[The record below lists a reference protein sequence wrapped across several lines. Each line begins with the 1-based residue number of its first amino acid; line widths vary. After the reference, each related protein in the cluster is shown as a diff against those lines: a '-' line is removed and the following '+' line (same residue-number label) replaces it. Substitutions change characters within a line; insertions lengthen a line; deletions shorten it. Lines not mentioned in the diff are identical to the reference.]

1 MMEIRQLR
9 CFVTCVEAGS
19 FTAAA
24 ELLYT
29 TQSSVSKT
37 IHAMEHELQTELFE
51 RTGRG
56 IRLTARG
63 QELYNYAVNVLD
75 TMEQIEQLAGK
86 SPVRSLKVSVNPS
99 SWMEAAFTE
108 FYERAYQKGDCY
120 EYFEGNVRDVI
131 ERVQKGQD
139 DLGFIYLLKEQSASA
154 QFLMRKYQLQFEP
167 LKKIQLMLYGGKKIG
182 QFPPADGELRLVQGS
197 QTEVRPEDVLR
208 LGAIEG
214 ISLESPQTSVTTN
227 SGSLLRHLLEHS
239 DLWNLSSESLDG
251 TYSGTEGIL
260 LEGKEN
266 EVVFGC
272 VSRNDHQRPR
282 TLSQC
287 GHRAA
292 EQFGTQ
298 LGGIVQPEADA
309 ALESRPD
316 GQDAHRAE
324 HLQSGQHP
332 SRQRRHHTAQNAALD
347 LFWRSAVERKQ
358 IQQPQAVFIDGG
370 GGAGVEPSAEFQVVV
385 LVAANGDVG
394 VAEIDGK
401 YHGWC
406 LPACL

>member
-1 MMEIRQLR
+1 M
-9 CFVTCVEAGS
+9 
-19 FTAAA
+19 
-24 ELLYT
+24 
-29 TQSSVSKT
+29 
-37 IHAMEHELQTELFE
+37 
-51 RTGRG
+51 
-56 IRLTARG
+56 
-63 QELYNYAVNVLD
+63 
-75 TMEQIEQLAGK
+75 
-86 SPVRSLKVSVNPS
+86 NPS

-108 FYERAYQKGDCY
+108 FYERAYQKGDYY

-272 VSRNDHQRPR
+272 VSRN
-282 TLSQC
+282 
-287 GHRAA
+287 
-292 EQFGTQ
+292 EEQ
-298 LGGIVQPEADA
+298 LGE
-309 ALESRPD
+309 LEKEFI
-316 GQDAHRAE
+316 AY
-324 HLQSGQHP
+324 
-332 SRQRRHHTAQNAALD
+332 
-347 LFWRSAVERKQ
+347 VKRKL
-358 IQQPQAVFIDGG
+358 
-370 GGAGVEPSAEFQVVV
+370 ENSKKE
-385 LVAANGDVG
+385 
-394 VAEIDGK
+394 
-401 YHGWC
+401 
-406 LPACL
+406 

>member
-1 MMEIRQLR
+1 MEIRQLR

-19 FTAAA
+19 FTAAS

-75 TMEQIEQLAGK
+75 AMEQIEQLAGK
-86 SPVRSLKVSVNPS
+86 SPVRSLKVAVNPS
-99 SWMEAAFTE
+99 SWMEVTFTE
-108 FYERAYQKGDCY
+108 FYERAYQKGDYY
-120 EYFEGNVRDVI
+120 EYFEGNVRDII

-167 LKKIQLMLYGGKKIG
+167 LKRIQLMLYGGNKVG

-272 VSRNDHQRPR
+272 VSRN
-282 TLSQC
+282 
-287 GHRAA
+287 
-292 EQFGTQ
+292 EEQ
-298 LGGIVQPEADA
+298 LGE
-309 ALESRPD
+309 LEK
-316 GQDAHRAE
+316 A
-324 HLQSGQHP
+324 
-332 SRQRRHHTAQNAALD
+332 
-347 LFWRSAVERKQ
+347 
-358 IQQPQAVFIDGG
+358 FI
-370 GGAGVEPSAEFQVVV
+370 
-385 LVAANGDVG
+385 
-394 VAEIDGK
+394 
-401 YHGWC
+401 
-406 LPACL
+406 ACVKKKLKNSKKE

>member
-108 FYERAYQKGDCY
+108 FYECAYQKGDYY

-239 DLWNLSSESLDG
+239 DLWNLSSESLNG

-260 LEGKEN
+260 LEGKGN

-272 VSRNDHQRPR
+272 VSRN
-282 TLSQC
+282 
-287 GHRAA
+287 
-292 EQFGTQ
+292 EEQ
-298 LGGIVQPEADA
+298 LGE
-309 ALESRPD
+309 LEKEFI
-316 GQDAHRAE
+316 AY
-324 HLQSGQHP
+324 
-332 SRQRRHHTAQNAALD
+332 
-347 LFWRSAVERKQ
+347 VKRKL
-358 IQQPQAVFIDGG
+358 
-370 GGAGVEPSAEFQVVV
+370 ENSKKE
-385 LVAANGDVG
+385 
-394 VAEIDGK
+394 
-401 YHGWC
+401 
-406 LPACL
+406 

>member
-1 MMEIRQLR
+1 MEIRQLR

-37 IHAMEHELQTELFE
+37 IHAMEHELQAELFE

-56 IRLTARG
+56 IRLTNRG
-63 QELYNYAVNVLD
+63 QELYNHAVNVLA
-75 TMEQIEQLAGK
+75 TMEQIEQLAGR
-86 SPVRSLKVSVNPS
+86 SPKRSLKISVNPS
-99 SWMEAAFTE
+99 SWMEAVFAK
-108 FYERAYQKGDCY
+108 FYERAYQKGDYY

-131 ERVQKGQD
+131 KRVQKGQD

-167 LKKIQLMLYGGKKIG
+167 LKKIQLMLYGGKKVEH
-182 QFPPADGELRLVQGS
+182 FPPENGELRLIQGS

-227 SGSLLRHLLEHS
+227 SGALLRHLLEHS
-239 DLWNLSSESLDG
+239 ELWNLSSESLDG

-272 VSRNDHQRPR
+272 VSRNE
-282 TLSQC
+282 
-287 GHRAA
+287 
-292 EQFGTQ
+292 EQQG
-298 LGGIVQPEADA
+298 E
-309 ALESRPD
+309 LEK
-316 GQDAHRAE
+316 E
-324 HLQSGQHP
+324 
-332 SRQRRHHTAQNAALD
+332 
-347 LFWRSAVERKQ
+347 
-358 IQQPQAVFIDGG
+358 FIAYVKEKLKDSKK
-370 GGAGVEPSAEFQVVV
+370 E
-385 LVAANGDVG
+385 
-394 VAEIDGK
+394 
-401 YHGWC
+401 
-406 LPACL
+406 

>member
-1 MMEIRQLR
+1 MEIRQLR

-19 FTAAA
+19 FTAAS

-75 TMEQIEQLAGK
+75 AMEQIEQLAGK
-86 SPVRSLKVSVNPS
+86 SPVRSLKVAVNPS
-99 SWMEAAFTE
+99 SWMEVTFTE
-108 FYERAYQKGDCY
+108 FYERAYQKGDYY
-120 EYFEGNVRDVI
+120 EYFEGNVRDII

-167 LKKIQLMLYGGKKIG
+167 LKRIQLMLYGGNKVG
-182 QFPPADGELRLVQGS
+182 QFPPTDGELRLVQGS

-239 DLWNLSSESLDG
+239 DLWTLSSESLDG

-272 VSRNDHQRPR
+272 VSRN
-282 TLSQC
+282 
-287 GHRAA
+287 
-292 EQFGTQ
+292 EEQ
-298 LGGIVQPEADA
+298 LGE
-309 ALESRPD
+309 LEK
-316 GQDAHRAE
+316 E
-324 HLQSGQHP
+324 
-332 SRQRRHHTAQNAALD
+332 
-347 LFWRSAVERKQ
+347 
-358 IQQPQAVFIDGG
+358 FIAYVKKKLEDSKK
-370 GGAGVEPSAEFQVVV
+370 E
-385 LVAANGDVG
+385 
-394 VAEIDGK
+394 
-401 YHGWC
+401 
-406 LPACL
+406 

>member
-86 SPVRSLKVSVNPS
+86 SPVRSLKVLVNPS

-108 FYERAYQKGDCY
+108 FYERAYQKGDYY

-260 LEGKEN
+260 LEGKGN

-272 VSRNDHQRPR
+272 VSRN
-282 TLSQC
+282 
-287 GHRAA
+287 
-292 EQFGTQ
+292 EEQ
-298 LGGIVQPEADA
+298 LGE
-309 ALESRPD
+309 LEKEFI
-316 GQDAHRAE
+316 AY
-324 HLQSGQHP
+324 
-332 SRQRRHHTAQNAALD
+332 
-347 LFWRSAVERKQ
+347 VKRKL
-358 IQQPQAVFIDGG
+358 
-370 GGAGVEPSAEFQVVV
+370 ENSKKE
-385 LVAANGDVG
+385 
-394 VAEIDGK
+394 
-401 YHGWC
+401 
-406 LPACL
+406 